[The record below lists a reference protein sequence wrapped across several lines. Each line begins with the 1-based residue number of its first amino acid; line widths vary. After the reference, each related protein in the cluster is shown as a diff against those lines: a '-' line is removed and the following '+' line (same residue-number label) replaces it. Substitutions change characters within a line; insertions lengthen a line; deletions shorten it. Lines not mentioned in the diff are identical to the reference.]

1 MLIYRFWESYAVKLY
16 SNLITRDTILHLQV
30 SEVSSGNHK
39 LKSEFHGDVQVE
51 WPHYN
56 EAEKALIRR

>member
-1 MLIYRFWESYAVKLY
+1 MKLY